1 MSLCLIIW
9 LLAALAYAT
18 FWYWYVGFGHRIR
31 PEEVEGY
38 MNRMNAGAFPPEALP
53 IMRRFLET
61 DTGREFVMVNNL
73 KIRRVS
79 ANGPGNGEKPGALLE
94 KYQKPYLAAILRRGG
109 HPLFVGR
116 AVADNLEHWGVGDD
130 CRNWS
135 AAGLIRY
142 RSRRDLVECI
152 LLPQFQDIH
161 PFKEQAVEKTFAYPT
176 QVTMV
181 ASSLRWTVLA
191 VVIAAAALAQLAL
204 C

>member
-1 MSLCLIIW
+1 MSPSLVIW
-9 LLAALAYAT
+9 SLAAVAYAV
-18 FWYWYVGFGHRIR
+18 FWYWYVGFGHRIK

-38 MNRMNAGAFPPEALP
+38 MNRMNDGSFPTEALP

-73 KIRRVS
+73 KIRR
-79 ANGPGNGEKPGALLE
+79 GNVGGESPGALLQ
-94 KYQKPYLAAILRRGG
+94 KYQKPYLAAVLRRGG

-116 AVADNLEHWGVGDD
+116 AVADNLEQWGVGED
-130 CRNWS
+130 CRHWS

-152 LLPQFQDIH
+152 LLPQFHDIH

-176 QVTMV
+176 QVMMV
-181 ASSLRWTVLA
+181 ASSLRWMVLA
-191 VVIAAAALAQLAL
+191 VVIAAAALAQLAF